1 MKVLLIGNYAG
12 DKQESMGRYANM
24 VQKELI
30 KKSIQVNL
38 IYPPL
43 LFGIFYRKTKVKK
56 WVGYIDKYIVAPI
69 YLFFISKFNSNY
81 DIIHICDHSNAIY
94 RKLFDPKKLVIT
106 CHDVLAIRGALGYV
120 DAHCKATRAGVIL
133 QKWILNNLINID
145 KIACVSKTTLKQL
158 IELISDNQAVQKQWK
173 YVPNTFNQSF
183 EPIEIELLKA
193 TLRKFNLTNASYM
206 LHVGSDLERKN
217 RSVLLELL
225 SKKKDIQL
233 VVTHPF
239 NVDLLDYKTHANR
252 ISILTNLSSQ
262 ELAAIYQGAFAFLFP
277 SLSEGFG
284 WPIIEAQKSGIPV
297 ICSDIPIHREIA
309 GDAAIFVDSEKID
322 EFVLAIDVLNNQEI
336 RKSLILKGLENIQ
349 KYESQIFIDSL
360 IDLYN
365 SNEVLD

>member
-24 VQKELI
+24 VQTELI

-43 LFGIFYRKTKVKK
+43 LFGIFYRKTKVNK

-69 YLFFISKFNSNY
+69 YLLFISIFNSNY

-106 CHDVLAIRGALGYV
+106 CHDVLAIRGALGYA

-158 IELISDNQAVQKQWK
+158 IELISANQAVQKQWK

-183 EPIEIELLKA
+183 EPIEIESLKA
-193 TLRKFNLTNASYM
+193 TIRKFNLTNTSYL

-239 NVDLLDYKTHANR
+239 NLDLLDYKTHANR
-252 ISILTNLSSQ
+252 ISILTNLTSQ
-262 ELAAIYQGAFAFLFP
+262 ELAAIYQGAFAFVFP

-309 GDAAIFVDSEKID
+309 GDAAIFVDSKNIN
-322 EFVLAIDVLNNQEI
+322 EFVLALDSLNNQEK
-336 RKSLILKGLENIQ
+336 RKSLVLNGLENIK
-349 KYESQIFIDSL
+349 KYEKHIFIDSL

-365 SNEVLD
+365 TNEVLY